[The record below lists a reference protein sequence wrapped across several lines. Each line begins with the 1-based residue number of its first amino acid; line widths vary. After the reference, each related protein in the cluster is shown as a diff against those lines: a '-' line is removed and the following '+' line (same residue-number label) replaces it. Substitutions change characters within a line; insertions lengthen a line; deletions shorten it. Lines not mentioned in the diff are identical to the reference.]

1 MNKRKPRRIDCNYIS
16 PPVKFNLSSTYEMG
30 FAVMQQKK
38 MLCRILYLNI
48 SKKINMTVDRDFLD

>member
-1 MNKRKPRRIDCNYIS
+1 MKKRKPRRIDCNYIS
-16 PPVKFNLSSTYEMG
+16 PSVKFNLSSTYEMG

-48 SKKINMTVDRDFLD
+48 SKKINMTIDRDFLD

>member
-16 PPVKFNLSSTYEMG
+16 PSVKFNLSSTYEMG

-38 MLCRILYLNI
+38 VLCRILYLNI
-48 SKKINMTVDRDFLD
+48 SKKINMTIDRDFLD

>member
-38 MLCRILYLNI
+38 MLCRILNLNI
-48 SKKINMTVDRDFLD
+48 SKKINMTIDRDFLD

>member
-16 PPVKFNLSSTYEMG
+16 PLVKFNLSSTYEMG

-48 SKKINMTVDRDFLD
+48 SKKINMTIDRDFLD